1 MSGKIS
7 GLTMAARA
15 SLLARLTRKEAPSPN
30 TTAGR
35 DFATLPAAREMAM
48 VRAGAES
55 MDIPN
60 PFFRAH
66 DGVAGGRSRV
76 GNREVINFSSYNYL
90 GLNGDLRVVAAAK
103 SAIDRHGISASA
115 SRIASGERAVHTALE
130 VALAANYNAEAALCF
145 VSGHGTNVTV
155 IGHLL
160 GARDLILH
168 DALIH
173 NSGAEG
179 VRLSGAKRIAF
190 PHNDWVAAERELTT
204 HRKRHT
210 RALILIEGHYS
221 MDGDMPDLA
230 RFVALARRH
239 DAWLMVDEA
248 HSIGVLGAT
257 GRGVFEQQGVDPA
270 GVDIWMGTLS
280 KTLSGCGGYIAG
292 SAMLI
297 DVLKHSAPGFVYSVG
312 MAPALAAASEVSLRI
327 MREEA
332 WRITK
337 LQENALAFR
346 DGARARG
353 FDVGLSG
360 GLGIVPIILG
370 SSVKAGQVSAR
381 LFEAGVNVQPILFP
395 VVPEGS
401 ARLRFFM
408 SSEHTAQDIAITLS
422 ALSAASR

>member
-1 MSGKIS
+1 MT

-15 SLLARLTRKEAPSPN
+15 SLLARLTRKEPANPSI
-30 TTAGR
+30 TAGR
-35 DFATLPAAREMAM
+35 DFSTLPAAREMAM

-66 DGVAGGRSRV
+66 DGVAGGHSTI
-76 GNREVINFSSYNYL
+76 GNRELINFSSYNYL
-90 GLNGDLRVVAAAK
+90 GLNGDPRVAAAAK

-115 SRIASGERAVHTALE
+115 SRIASGERPVHAALE
-130 VALAANYNAEAALCF
+130 AALAANYNAEAALCF
-145 VSGHGTNVTV
+145 VSGHATNVTV

-160 GARDLILH
+160 GPRDLIVH
-168 DALIH
+168 DALVH

-190 PHNDWVAAERELTT
+190 AHNDWAAAERELAAN
-204 HRKRHT
+204 RKRHT
-210 RALILIEGHYS
+210 RALIVIEGHYS

-230 RFVALARRH
+230 RFVELAKKY

-248 HSIGVLGAT
+248 HSIGVLGET
-257 GRGVFEQQGVDPA
+257 GRGVLEQQGVDPS

-292 SAMLI
+292 SATLI

-312 MAPALAAASEVSLRI
+312 MAPALAAASEASLRI
-327 MREEA
+327 MREEP
-332 WRITK
+332 WRVAR
-337 LQENALAFR
+337 LQENARAFR

-353 FDVGLSG
+353 FDIGPSV

-370 SSVKAGQVSAR
+370 SSVKAGRASAT
-381 LFEAGVNVQPILFP
+381 LFDAGVNVQPILFP

-408 SSEHTAQDIAITLS
+408 SSEHTQEDIATTLG
-422 ALSAASR
+422 ALAAACA

>member
-1 MSGKIS
+1 MT

-15 SLLARLTRKEAPSPN
+15 SLLARLTRKEPANPN

-35 DFATLPAAREMAM
+35 DFSTLPAAREMAM

-66 DGVAGGRSRV
+66 DGVAGGHSTI
-76 GNREVINFSSYNYL
+76 GNRELINFSSYNYL
-90 GLNGDLRVVAAAK
+90 GLNGDPRVAAAAK

-115 SRIASGERAVHTALE
+115 SRIASGERPVHAALE
-130 VALAANYNAEAALCF
+130 AALAANYNAEAALCF
-145 VSGHGTNVTV
+145 VSGHATNVTV

-160 GARDLILH
+160 GPRDLIVH
-168 DALIH
+168 DALVH

-190 PHNDWVAAERELTT
+190 AHNDWAAAERELAAN
-204 HRKRHT
+204 RKRHT
-210 RALILIEGHYS
+210 RALIVIEGHYS

-230 RFVALARRH
+230 RFVELAKKY

-248 HSIGVLGAT
+248 HSIGVLGET
-257 GRGVFEQQGVDPA
+257 GRGVFEQQGVDPS

-292 SAMLI
+292 SATLI

-312 MAPALAAASEVSLRI
+312 MAPALAAASEASLRI
-327 MREEA
+327 MREEP
-332 WRITK
+332 WRVAR
-337 LQENALAFR
+337 LQENARVFR

-353 FDVGLSG
+353 FDIGPSV

-370 SSVKAGQVSAR
+370 SSVKAGRASAT
-381 LFEAGVNVQPILFP
+381 LFDAGVNVQPILFP

-408 SSEHTAQDIAITLS
+408 SSEHTQEDIATTLG
-422 ALSAASR
+422 ALAAACA

>member
-1 MSGKIS
+1 MS

-15 SLLARLTRKEAPSPN
+15 SLLARLTRKETPSAN

-35 DFATLPAAREMAM
+35 DFATLPMAREMAL

-60 PFFRAH
+60 PFFRSH
-66 DGVAGGRSRV
+66 DGVAGGHSTI
-76 GNREVINFSSYNYL
+76 GNRELINFSSYNYL
-90 GLNGDLRVVAAAK
+90 GLNGDGRVAAAAK
-103 SAIDRHGISASA
+103 AAIDRHGISASA
-115 SRIASGERAVHTALE
+115 SRIASGERPVHAALE
-130 VALAANYNAEAALCF
+130 AALAANYNAEAALCF
-145 VSGHGTNVTV
+145 VSGHATNVTV

-160 GARDLILH
+160 GPRDLIVH
-168 DALIH
+168 DALVH

-179 VRLSGAKRIAF
+179 VRLSGSKRIAF
-190 PHNDWVAAERELTT
+190 PHNDWAAADRELAAN
-204 HRKRHT
+204 RKRHT
-210 RALILIEGHYS
+210 RALIVIEGHYS

-230 RFVALARRH
+230 RFVELAKKH

-248 HSIGVLGAT
+248 HSIGVLGQT

-292 SAMLI
+292 SAVLI

-312 MAPALAAASEVSLRI
+312 MAPALAAASEASLRI
-327 MREEA
+327 MREEP
-332 WRITK
+332 WRVAR
-337 LQENALAFR
+337 LQENARAFR

-353 FDVGLSG
+353 FDVGPSV

-370 SSVKAGQVSAR
+370 SSVKAGRASAT
-381 LFEAGVNVQPILFP
+381 LFDAGVNVQPILFP

-408 SSEHTAQDIAITLS
+408 SSEHTEEDIATTLG
-422 ALSAASR
+422 ALAAACA

>member
-1 MSGKIS
+1 MT

-15 SLLARLTRKEAPSPN
+15 SLLARLTRKEPPNPN

-35 DFATLPAAREMAM
+35 DFSTLPAAREMAM

-66 DGVAGGRSRV
+66 DGVAGGHSTI
-76 GNREVINFSSYNYL
+76 GNRELINFSSYNYL
-90 GLNGDLRVVAAAK
+90 GLNGDPRVAAAAK

-115 SRIASGERAVHTALE
+115 SRIASGERPVHAALE
-130 VALAANYNAEAALCF
+130 AALAANYNAEAALCF
-145 VSGHGTNVTV
+145 VSGHATNVTV

-160 GARDLILH
+160 GPRDLIVH
-168 DALIH
+168 DALVH

-190 PHNDWVAAERELTT
+190 AHNDWAAAERELAAN
-204 HRKRHT
+204 RRRHT
-210 RALILIEGHYS
+210 RALIVIEGHYS

-230 RFVALARRH
+230 RFVELARKH

-248 HSIGVLGAT
+248 HSIGVLGET
-257 GRGVFEQQGVDPA
+257 GRGVFEQQGVDPS

-292 SAMLI
+292 SATLI

-312 MAPALAAASEVSLRI
+312 MAPALAAASEASLRI
-327 MREEA
+327 MREEP
-332 WRITK
+332 WRVAR
-337 LQENALAFR
+337 LQENARAFR

-353 FDVGLSG
+353 FDIGPSV

-370 SSVKAGQVSAR
+370 SSVKAGRASAT
-381 LFEAGVNVQPILFP
+381 LFDAGVNVQPILFP

-408 SSEHTAQDIAITLS
+408 SSEHTQEDIATTLG
-422 ALSAASR
+422 ALAAACA

>member
-1 MSGKIS
+1 MSGKAA
-7 GLTMAARA
+7 GLTLAARA
-15 SLLARLTRKEAPSPN
+15 ALLARLGRREAPAAN

-35 DFATLPAAREMAM
+35 DFSTLPAAREMAL

-66 DGVAGGRSRV
+66 EGVAGGHSTI
-76 GNREVINFSSYNYL
+76 GNRELINFSSYNYL
-90 GLNGDLRVVAAAK
+90 GLNGDPRIADAAK
-103 SAIDRHGISASA
+103 AAIDRHGVSASA
-115 SRIASGERAVHTALE
+115 SRIASGERPVHAALE
-130 VALAANYNAEAALCF
+130 VRLAVLYGAQAALCF
-145 VSGHGTNVTV
+145 VSGHATNVTV

-160 GARDLILH
+160 GPRDLILH
-168 DALIH
+168 DALVH

-190 PHNDWVAAERELTT
+190 AHNDWAAAERELAAN
-204 HRKRHT
+204 RKRHN
-210 RALILIEGHYS
+210 RALIIIEGHYS

-230 RFVALARRH
+230 RFVDMAKRH

-257 GRGVFEQQGVDPA
+257 GRGVFEQQGVDPS

-312 MAPALAAASEVSLRI
+312 MAPALAAASEASLRI
-327 MREEA
+327 MLDEP
-332 WRITK
+332 WRVAR
-337 LQENALAFR
+337 LQSNARAFL

-353 FDVGLSG
+353 FDVGPSV
-360 GLGIVPIILG
+360 GLGIIPIILG
-370 SSVKAGQVSAR
+370 SSVKAGRVSAA
-381 LFEAGVNVQPILFP
+381 LFDAGVNVQPLLFP

-401 ARLRFFM
+401 ARLRYFI
-408 SSEHTAQDIAITLS
+408 SSEHTAEDIETTLA
-422 ALSAASR
+422 ALSAACG